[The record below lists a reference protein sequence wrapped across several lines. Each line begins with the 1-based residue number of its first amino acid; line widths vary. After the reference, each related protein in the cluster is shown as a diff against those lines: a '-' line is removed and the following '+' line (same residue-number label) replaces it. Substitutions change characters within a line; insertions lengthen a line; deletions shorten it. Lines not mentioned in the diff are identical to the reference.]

1 MDQKVT
7 DEGADFQLLVEFINA
22 LQPVV
27 GKEQKYRI
35 PRNVKEAFL
44 SYYKL

>member
-7 DEGADFQLLVEFINA
+7 DEDADFELLVEFINA

-27 GKEQKYRI
+27 GKE
-35 PRNVKEAFL
+35 
-44 SYYKL
+44 